1 MIKNNPLVSVI
12 IVTYDD
18 AKYLEAT
25 LESVKAQ
32 DYENIEIIVS
42 DDGSKDN
49 TVEIAK
55 KWLDANRNYFSNIQL
70 LSVVNNTGVTENY
83 QRAEKAAKG
92 VWLKTIGG
100 DDILYPSC
108 ISENIHF
115 INNNPNVDVV
125 VSRQELI
132 NELGKKLPTPIKAK
146 EFDYF
151 FQSSN
156 ILQKEYILRF
166 DPIEDTCLF
175 KSKRMMEAIDYY
187 DLDYPMQEDSPL
199 KMRIAMGGFKYW
211 SINKFLLAK
220 RLRAGSLSGVSDKRI
235 IVNNDIVRIE
245 INKKYYIP
253 LLSGLEKFLIKYDA
267 IVVTLFYKCQWLN
280 KKNVVCMTLFRLL
293 RLPVMVVKGKK
304 IRQINRRFFLSIENK
319 NQNNQIE

>member
-1 MIKNNPLVSVI
+1 MAINNPLVSVI
-12 IVTYDD
+12 IITYED

-32 DYENIEIIVS
+32 DYDNIEIIVS
-42 DDGSKDN
+42 DDGSKDD
-49 TVEIAK
+49 TVVIAK
-55 KWLDANRNYFSNIQL
+55 KWLDANQNHFSNTQL
-70 LSVVNNTGVTENY
+70 LSVDNNTGVTGNY

-92 VWLKTIGG
+92 VWLKTRGG

-108 ISENIHF
+108 ISENVHF
-115 INNNPNVDVV
+115 ISEHPNVDVV

-132 NELGKKLPTPIKAK
+132 NEVGSKLPTPTKSK
-146 EFDYF
+146 EFYYF

-156 ILQKEYILRF
+156 NLQKEYILRF

-175 KSKRMMEAIDYY
+175 KSKRMMEAIGYY

-211 SINKFLLAK
+211 SIDKFLLAK
-220 RLRAGSLSGVSDKRI
+220 RLRAGSLSGVSDSRI
-235 IVNNDIVRIE
+235 IVNNDIVRIA

-253 LLSGLEKFLIKYDA
+253 HLRGFEKALMKYDA
-267 IVVTLFYKCQWLN
+267 VIVAFFYKNQWLN
-280 KKNVVCMTLFRLL
+280 KKKLFCKTLFRLL
-293 RLPVMVVKGKK
+293 RLPVIATKRVKVQR
-304 IRQINRRFFLSIENK
+304 INK
-319 NQNNQIE
+319 NLIISKNNNVLNF

>member
-1 MIKNNPLVSVI
+1 MARNNPLVSVI
-12 IVTYDD
+12 IITYDD
-18 AKYLEAT
+18 AKYLETT

-42 DDGSKDN
+42 DDGSKDD
-49 TVEIAK
+49 TVVIAK
-55 KWLDANRNYFSNIQL
+55 KWLDANKNHFSNTQL
-70 LSVVNNTGVTENY
+70 LSVDNNTGVTGNY

-108 ISENIHF
+108 ISENVLFVNSH
-115 INNNPNVDVV
+115 PNVDVV

-132 NELGKKLPTPIKAK
+132 NDAGVKLPTPDKTK
-146 EFDYF
+146 EYYYF
-151 FQSSN
+151 YQSSN
-156 ILQKEYILRF
+156 MLQKEYILRF

-175 KSKRMMEAIDYY
+175 KSKRMMEAINYY
-187 DLDYPMQEDSPL
+187 DLDYTMQEDSPL

-220 RLRAGSLSGVSDKRI
+220 RLRVGSLSGLSDSRI
-235 IVNNDIVRIE
+235 IVNNDIVRIA

-253 LLSGLEKFLIKYDA
+253 YLKGLEKSLMKYDA
-267 IVVTLFYKCQWLN
+267 IVVSLFFKNQWLN
-280 KKNVVCMTLFRLL
+280 RKNVFCKTIFRFL
-293 RLPVMVVKGKK
+293 RLPVVVTRKSK
-304 IRQINRRFFLSIENK
+304 IRKINRSFLNDK
-319 NQNNQIE
+319 NGKD